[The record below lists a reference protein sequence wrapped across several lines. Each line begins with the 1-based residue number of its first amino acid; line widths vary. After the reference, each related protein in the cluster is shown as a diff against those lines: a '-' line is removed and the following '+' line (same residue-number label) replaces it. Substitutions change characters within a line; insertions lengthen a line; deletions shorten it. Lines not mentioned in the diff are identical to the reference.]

1 MSVLD
6 SFHPAV
12 AAWFSRTFD
21 APTPAQERA
30 WPALRAGRH
39 VLVAAPT
46 GSGKTFAAF
55 LAAIDQLVKEGLQ
68 GPLPD
73 ETRVVYVSPLKAL
86 SNDIQLNLEAPL
98 EGIREELAARNL
110 PDVAIRALVRT
121 GDTSQADRAGMR
133 RKPPHIVV
141 TTPESL
147 YILLGSQSG
156 RDMLATCRTV
166 IVDEIHA
173 IAGNKRGAHLAL
185 SLERL
190 CALTGRAL
198 TRVGLSATQKP
209 IDEVARFL
217 IGAGRAGFPPGAGG
231 GDDGRCAIID
241 GGHARSRDLALELPP
256 APLEAVMSGEV
267 WTQVYDRLAELI
279 REHRTTLV
287 FVNTRRLVERV
298 ARHLSERLGEEN
310 VAAHHGSLSKE
321 RRLDAEQRLK
331 RGELRVLVA
340 TASLEL
346 GIDIGEV
353 DLVCQVGSTRSINAL
368 LQRVGRAGHSVG
380 GVSKGRLFPLS
391 RDDLVE
397 CAALLD
403 AVRRGELDSLRV
415 PAGPLDVLAQQIT
428 AEVAAREWAE
438 DELFDV
444 LRAAHPYRDLRRE
457 EFDECVRMLAEGFS
471 TRRGRR
477 GALLHH
483 DSVNRMLRPR
493 KGARLTAL
501 TSGGAIPDNADYKVM
516 LEPEGHLVGTVNE
529 DFAVESLQGDVFQLG
544 NASYRI
550 LRVERG
556 TVRVEDAHGQPPSIP
571 FWLGEAPGRTAELS
585 AAVSRLRQEI
595 ERRLEIGQ
603 ATDGAR
609 SEDGEHA
616 ADREAGTAM
625 RWLVQAVGLGEAAA
639 FQLVQYLSAGRA
651 ALGCLPTF
659 DTVVFER
666 FFDES
671 GGMQLV
677 IHSPFGSR
685 VNRAWGLSLRKRF
698 CRTFNFELQA
708 AATED
713 HIVLSLTHAHSFE
726 LAEAARYLHSN
737 SVRHVL
743 VQALCAA
750 PMFEVRWRWDAGI
763 ALALPRFRGGK
774 KIPPQIAR
782 MNAEDLL
789 ASVFPDQVACA
800 ENLPGE
806 IEVPDHPLVRQT
818 IRDCLEEAMD
828 IDGFEAVL
836 RGLESGGIRVVARDL
851 TEPSPLAL
859 EALNARPYAFLDD
872 APLEERR
879 TQAVMSRRWLDPAA
893 AADIGKL
900 DPEAIERV
908 RTEAWPDAATPDELH
923 DALLWMTFL
932 TDEELRGSAAW
943 PGWMAE
949 LAAAGRAVRLC
960 SGRPGAML
968 WVASERRALFEP
980 LPVPDQSLVEIV
992 RGRLEGLGPVRA
1004 SAIAASLALPVSR
1017 VNIAIAAL
1025 EAEGFAMRGRFT
1037 PGAAQQ
1043 PTADE
1048 EEWCERRLLARIHR
1062 YTVKRLRA
1070 EIEPVQ
1076 ARDFLRFLCEWQRV
1090 LPESRMQGSDALAAV
1105 LTQLEGFEAPAG
1117 AWETEILPLRIS
1129 EYEPQWLDEHCRA
1142 GRVVWTR
1149 LSARTAPPSAA
1160 RGTAPPS
1167 AARGAV
1173 PRAASPDP
1181 GTGRGASPIRSTP
1194 ITLLAR
1200 RNVPLWSALTDQSD
1214 PAHLTSK
1221 AQAVAE
1227 FIRGHGASF
1236 FDEIAEHVGMLPVEV
1251 EEALGELV
1259 ALGVVNS
1266 DSFAGLRVLL
1276 LPSGRRG
1283 KPTSYAMRHKRRPAL
1298 FAMADAGRWAM
1309 VRRPMAGAANRR
1321 DEAVEHVVR
1330 ALLRRWGVIFWKLL
1344 GREADWLPPWR
1355 DLLTCCRRLEARG
1368 EIRGGRFV
1376 AGFSGEQY
1384 AMPEAVG
1391 LLRDMRRKPHE
1402 QRYLSMSAADPLN
1415 LIGIITPGARLA
1427 SLAGNRLLYRDGLP
1441 VATYSAG
1448 EVQYLEDLPEKE
1460 RWDAQTALLRRHA
1473 PVVLDDLV

>member
-1 MSVLD
+1 MNALD

-30 WPALRAGRH
+30 WPALQAGQH

-55 LAAIDQLVKEGLQ
+55 LAAIDQLVKEGLEA
-68 GPLPD
+68 GLPD

-86 SNDIQLNLEAPL
+86 SNDIQRNLDAPL
-98 EGIREELAARNL
+98 AGIREELAARDL
-110 PDVAIRALVRT
+110 PDVVIRAVVRT
-121 GDTSQADRAGMR
+121 GDTSQSERAGMR
-133 RKPPHIVV
+133 RRAPHIVV

-190 CALTGRAL
+190 RALTGRPL
-198 TRVGLSATQKP
+198 TRIGLSATQKP
-209 IDEVARFL
+209 IEEVAKFL
-217 IGAGRAGFPPGAGG
+217 IGTSG
-231 GDDGRCAIID
+231 GDADRCTIID
-241 GGHARSRDLALELPP
+241 SGHARSRDLALELPP

-267 WTQVYDRLAELI
+267 WTQVYDRLAELV

-310 VAAHHGSLSKE
+310 VAAHHGSLSKD
-321 RRLDAEQRLK
+321 RRLNAEQRLK
-331 RGELRVLVA
+331 RGELQVLVA

-346 GIDIGEV
+346 GIDIGDV
-353 DLVCQVGSTRSINAL
+353 DLVCQIGSTRSINAF

-380 GVSKGRLFPLS
+380 GISKGRLFPLS
-391 RDDLVE
+391 RDELVE

-403 AVRRGELDSLRV
+403 AVRRGELDRLGI
-415 PAGPLDVLAQQIT
+415 PQNALDVLAQQIT

-438 DELFDV
+438 DELFDL
-444 LRAAHPYRDLRRE
+444 LRGAYPYRELRRE

-483 DSVNRMLRPR
+483 DAVNKMLRPR
-493 KGARLTAL
+493 KGARLTAI
-501 TSGGAIPDNADYKVM
+501 TSGGAIPDNADYRVM

-544 NASYRI
+544 NTSYRI

-556 TVRVEDAHGQPPSIP
+556 TVRVEDAHGQPPTIP
-571 FWLGEAPGRTAELS
+571 FWLGEAPGRTMELS
-585 AAVSRLRQEI
+585 AAVSRLRREI
-595 ERRLEIGQ
+595 EQRLEG
-603 ATDGAR
+603 
-609 SEDGEHA
+609 
-616 ADREAGTAM
+616 EAGSAM
-625 RWLVQAVGLGEAAA
+625 RWLTDIVGIDEAAA

-651 ALGCLPTF
+651 ALGCLPTL
-659 DTVVFER
+659 DTVIFER

-677 IHSPFGSR
+677 IHSAFGSR

-726 LAEAARYLHSN
+726 LAEAARYLNSN
-737 SVRHVL
+737 TVRQVL

-806 IEVPDHPLVRQT
+806 IEIPDHPLVRQT
-818 IRDCLEEAMD
+818 IRDCLEDAMD
-828 IDGFEAVL
+828 IERFEDLL
-836 RGLESGGIRVVARDL
+836 RGLESGAIRVVARDL

-859 EALNARPYAFLDD
+859 EALNARPYAYLDD

-879 TQAVMSRRWLDPAA
+879 TQAVMSRRWLDPAE

-900 DPEAIERV
+900 DPEAIARV

-923 DALLWMTFL
+923 DALLWLSFL
-932 TDEELRGSAAW
+932 TEQERLRNAAW
-943 PGWMAE
+943 SGLMNE
-949 LAAAGRAVRLC
+949 LAA
-960 SGRPGAML
+960 SGRVLRLSSETPAGSGDGRCPAL
-968 WVASERRALFEP
+968 WVATERRSLFEP
-980 LPVPDQSLVEIV
+980 WPPSDESLVEIV
-992 RGRLEGLGPVRA
+992 RGRLEGLGPVTA
-1004 SAIAASLALPVSR
+1004 SAIADSLALPASAIR
-1017 VNIAIAAL
+1017 IALAAL
-1025 EAEGFAMRGRFT
+1025 EGEGFAMRGRFGPST
-1037 PGAAQQ
+1037 APGL
-1043 PTADE
+1043 DDSE

-1117 AWETEILPLRIS
+1117 AWETEIIPTRIA
-1129 EYEPQWLDEHCRA
+1129 EYDPEWLDEHCRA
-1142 GRVVWTR
+1142 GRFIWTR
-1149 LSARTAPPSAA
+1149 LAARTAPQSAA
-1160 RGTAPPS
+1160 SIADS
-1167 AARGAV
+1167 
-1173 PRAASPDP
+1173 DH
-1181 GTGRGASPIRSTP
+1181 GRGASPVRSTP

-1200 RNVPLWSALTDQSD
+1200 RNVPLWASMTDQSD
-1214 PAHLTSK
+1214 PAHLTSR
-1221 AQAVAE
+1221 ARAVAE
-1227 FIRGHGASF
+1227 FIRDQGASF
-1236 FDEIAEHVGMLPVEV
+1236 FDEIADHVGMLPVEV
-1251 EEALGELV
+1251 EDALAELV
-1259 ALGVVNS
+1259 AVGMVNS

-1283 KPTSYAMRHKRRPAL
+1283 KSNSYAVRRKRRLAL
-1298 FAMADAGRWAM
+1298 FGMADAGRWSL
-1309 VRRPMAGAANRR
+1309 VRKPAAVASNRA
-1321 DEAVEHVVR
+1321 DEAVEQIVR
-1330 ALLRRWGVIFWKLL
+1330 TLLRRWGVIFWKLL
-1344 GREADWLPPWR
+1344 GREANWLPPWR
-1355 DLLTCCRRLEARG
+1355 DILMCCRRLEARG

-1376 AGFSGEQY
+1376 AGFSGEQF
-1384 AMPEAVG
+1384 ATPEAVG
-1391 LLRDMRRKPHE
+1391 LLRDVRRKPHG
-1402 QRYLSMSAADPLN
+1402 QQYVSLSAADPLN

-1441 VATYSAG
+1441 IATYAAD
-1448 EVQYLEDLPEKE
+1448 EVRFLEDLPEKD
-1460 RWDAQTALLRRHA
+1460 RWEVQTALLRRHA
-1473 PVVLDDLV
+1473 PLALDDLA

>member
-1 MSVLD
+1 MLGLPAADIMNALD

-30 WPALRAGRH
+30 WPALRSGQH

-55 LAAIDQLVKEGLQ
+55 LAAIDQLVREGLA

-73 ETRVVYVSPLKAL
+73 ETRIVYVSPLKAL
-86 SNDIQLNLEAPL
+86 SNDIQRNLDAPL
-98 EGIREELAARNL
+98 EGIREELAAL
-110 PDVAIRALVRT
+110 GVPDVAIRAVVRT
-121 GDTSQADRAGMR
+121 GDTSKAERAGMR
-133 RKPPHIVV
+133 RKAPHIVV

-147 YILLGSQSG
+147 YILLGSESG
-156 RDMLATCRTV
+156 RAMLSTCRTV

-190 CALTGRAL
+190 QSLTGRAL

-209 IDEVARFL
+209 VEEVARFL
-217 IGAGRAGFPPGAGG
+217 IGTGGEGGSGAGRAGDAGRAGG
-231 GDDGRCAIID
+231 ADTGRCAVID
-241 GGHARSRDLALELPP
+241 GGHVRSRDLALELPP

-267 WTQVYDRLAELI
+267 WTLVYDRLAELI

-287 FVNTRRLVERV
+287 FVNTRRLAERV
-298 ARHLSERLGEEN
+298 ARHLSERLDEEN
-310 VAAHHGSLSKE
+310 VAAHHGSLSKD

-331 RGELRVLVA
+331 RGELKVLVA

-346 GIDIGEV
+346 GIDIGDV
-353 DLVCQVGSTRSINAL
+353 DLVCQIGSTRSINAF
-368 LQRVGRAGHSVG
+368 LQRVGRAGHQVG
-380 GVSKGRLFPLS
+380 GISKGRLFPLS
-391 RDDLVE
+391 RDELVE

-403 AVRRGELDSLRV
+403 AVRRGELDRLSI
-415 PAGPLDVLAQQIT
+415 PQNALDVLAQQMT
-428 AEVAAREWAE
+428 AEVSAREWAE
-438 DELFDV
+438 DELFKLV
-444 LRAAHPYRDLRRE
+444 RGAYPYRELRRE

-483 DSVNRMLRPR
+483 DAVNKMLRPR
-493 KGARLTAL
+493 QGARLTAL

-516 LEPEGHLVGTVNE
+516 LEPEAHLVGTVNE

-544 NASYRI
+544 NTSYRI

-571 FWLGEAPGRTAELS
+571 FWLGEAPGRTEELS
-585 AAVSRLRQEI
+585 AAVSRFKLEVEQ
-595 ERRLEIGQ
+595 RL
-603 ATDGAR
+603 AP
-609 SEDGEHA
+609 
-616 ADREAGTAM
+616 GTATQ
-625 RWLVQAVGLGEAAA
+625 WLTGTVGLDEAAA
-639 FQLVQYLSAGRA
+639 LQVVQYLSAGRA
-651 ALGCLPTF
+651 ALGCLPSF

-726 LAEAARYLHSN
+726 LADAARYLNSN
-737 SVRHVL
+737 SVRQVL

-806 IEVPDHPLVRQT
+806 IEIPDHPLVRQT
-818 IRDCLEEAMD
+818 IRDCLEDAMD
-828 IDGFEAVL
+828 IDRFEDVL
-836 RGLESGGIRVVARDL
+836 RRLEGGHIRVVARDL

-859 EALNARPYAFLDD
+859 EALNARPYAYLDD

-879 TQAVMSRRWLDPAA
+879 TQAVMSRRWLDPDS

-900 DPEAIERV
+900 DPEAIARV
-908 RTEAWPDAATPDELH
+908 RAEAWPDAGTPDELH
-923 DALLWMTFL
+923 DALLWLTFL
-932 TDEELRGSAAW
+932 TDEERRGNAAW
-943 PGWMAE
+943 PALMDA
-949 LAAAGRAVRLC
+949 LAADGRVVQLSNGTPA
-960 SGRPGAML
+960 L
-968 WVASERRALFEP
+968 WVATERRALFEP
-980 LPVPDQSLVEIV
+980 APVSDESLVEIV
-992 RGRLEGLGPVRA
+992 RGRLEGLGPVAA
-1004 SAIAASLALPVSR
+1004 SAIADSVALPVSR
-1017 VNIAIAAL
+1017 INIALAAL
-1025 EAEGFAMRGRFT
+1025 EAQGFAMRGRFGA
-1037 PGAAQQ
+1037 GAAQGS
-1043 PTADE
+1043 D

-1090 LPESRMQGSDALAAV
+1090 LPESRMQGPDALAAV
-1105 LTQLEGFEAPAG
+1105 LTQLEGFEAPAA
-1117 AWETEILPLRIS
+1117 AWETDIIPMRMA

-1142 GRVVWTR
+1142 GRFIWTR
-1149 LSARTAPPSAA
+1149 LAARTASQTGGAAALAATRAGAGAPAAPQSAA
-1160 RGTAPPS
+1160 GGPTHDSER
-1167 AARGAV
+1167 
-1173 PRAASPDP
+1173 
-1181 GTGRGASPIRSTP
+1181 GRGASPVRSTP

-1200 RNVPLWSALTDQSD
+1200 RNVPVWAAWADQSA

-1227 FIRGHGASF
+1227 FIREQGASF

-1251 EEALGELV
+1251 EDALAELV
-1259 ALGVVNS
+1259 ALGMVNS

-1276 LPSGRRG
+1276 MPSGRRG
-1283 KPTSYAMRHKRRPAL
+1283 KSTSYAVRRKRRLAL
-1298 FAMADAGRWAM
+1298 FGMADAGRWAL
-1309 VRRPMAGAANRR
+1309 VRRPAAGSAHRGE
-1321 DEAVEHVVR
+1321 EAVEQIVR
-1330 ALLRRWGVIFWKLL
+1330 SLLRRWGVIFWKLL

-1355 DLLTCCRRLEARG
+1355 DILMCCRRLEARG
-1368 EIRGGRFV
+1368 EIRGGRFI

-1384 AMPEAVG
+1384 ATPEAVG
-1391 LLRDMRRKPHE
+1391 LLRDVRRKPNT
-1402 QRYLSMSAADPLN
+1402 QQYVSLSAADPLN
-1415 LIGIITPGARLA
+1415 LIGILTPGARLA
-1427 SLAGNRLLYRDGLP
+1427 SLSGNRLLYRDGLP
-1441 VATYSAG
+1441 IATYAAD
-1448 EVQYLEDLPEKE
+1448 EVHYLVDLPAKE
-1460 RWDAQTALLRRHA
+1460 HWEVQTALLRRHA
-1473 PVVLDDLV
+1473 PLVLDDLA

>member
-1 MSVLD
+1 MNTLN

-12 AAWFSRTFD
+12 AAWFLRTFD

-30 WPALRAGRH
+30 WPALQAEQH

-55 LAAIDQLVKEGLQ
+55 LAAIDRLVREGLQ
-68 GPLPD
+68 GGLPD
-73 ETRVVYVSPLKAL
+73 ETRIVYVSPLKAL
-86 SNDIQLNLEAPL
+86 SNDIQRNLEAPL
-98 EGIREELAARNL
+98 AGIREELAALNL
-110 PDVAIRALVRT
+110 PDVAIRAAVRS
-121 GDTSQADRAGMR
+121 GDTSQSQRAGMR

-156 RDMLATCRTV
+156 RAMLATCRTV

-190 CALTGRAL
+190 QALTGRAL
-198 TRVGLSATQKP
+198 TRVGLSATQNP
-209 IDEVARFL
+209 IEEAARFL
-217 IGAGRAGFPPGAGG
+217 IGTAAPAANG
-231 GDDGRCAIID
+231 CTIID
-241 GGHARSRDLALELPP
+241 SGHQRARDLALELPP

-310 VAAHHGSLSKE
+310 VAAHHGSLAKE
-321 RRLDAEQRLK
+321 RRLHAEQRLK
-331 RGELRVLVA
+331 RGELKVLVA

-346 GIDIGEV
+346 GIDIGDV
-353 DLVCQVGSTRSINAL
+353 DLVCQIGSTRSINAF

-380 GVSKGRLFPLS
+380 GTSKGRLFPLS
-391 RDDLVE
+391 RDELVE

-403 AVRRGELDSLRV
+403 AVRRGELDRLEI
-415 PAGPLDVLAQQIT
+415 PGNALDVLAQQVT

-438 DELFDV
+438 DDLFDLV
-444 LRAAHPYRDLRRE
+444 RRAYPYRSLRRE
-457 EFDECVRMLAEGFS
+457 DFDAIVRMLAEGFS

-477 GALLHH
+477 AALLHH
-483 DSVNRMLRPR
+483 DSVNKMLRAR

-544 NASYRI
+544 NTSYRI

-571 FWLGEAPGRTAELS
+571 FWLGEAPGRSQELS
-585 AAVSRLRQEI
+585 AAVSRIRQEI
-595 ERRLEIGQ
+595 AGRLG
-603 ATDGAR
+603 AAAGPDGGDAIR
-609 SEDGEHA
+609 WLIEEVGLDHA
-616 ADREAGTAM
+616 AA
-625 RWLVQAVGLGEAAA
+625 L
-639 FQLVQYLSAGRA
+639 QLVQYLGAGRA
-651 ALGCLPTF
+651 ALGALPAL
-659 DTVVFER
+659 DTVIFER

-677 IHSPFGSR
+677 IHSTFGSR

-737 SVRHVL
+737 SVRKLL

-763 ALALPRFRGGK
+763 SLALPRFRGGK

-806 IEVPDHPLVRQT
+806 IEIPDHPLVQQT
-818 IRDCLEEAMD
+818 IRDCLEDAMD
-828 IDGFEAVL
+828 IERFETLL
-836 RGLESGGIRVVARDL
+836 RGLESGAIRVVARDL

-879 TQAVMSRRWLDPAA
+879 TQAVMSRRWLDPES
-893 AADIGKL
+893 AADLGKL
-900 DPEAIERV
+900 DPAAIARV
-908 RTEAWPDAATPDELH
+908 RAEAWPDASTPDELH
-923 DALLWMTFL
+923 DALLWLTFL
-932 TDEELRGSAAW
+932 TEDELRHNAAW
-943 PGWMAE
+943 PPLVDA
-949 LAAAGRAVRLC
+949 LAAQGR
-960 SGRPGAML
+960 
-968 WVASERRALFEP
+968 VARISWDATSVWTATERRALFEP
-980 LPVPDQSLVEIV
+980 APATDESLVEIV
-992 RGRLEGLGPVRA
+992 RGRLEGLGPVAA
-1004 SAIAASLALPVSR
+1004 SAMADSLGFPVSR
-1017 VNIAIAAL
+1017 IHIALAAL
-1025 EAEGFAMRGRFT
+1025 EAEGFAMRGRF
-1037 PGAAQQ
+1037 AA
-1043 PTADE
+1043 D

-1062 YTVKRLRA
+1062 YTIKRLRA

-1076 ARDFLRFLCEWQRV
+1076 ARDFLRFLSEWQRV

-1117 AWETEILPLRIS
+1117 AWEGEIIPSRMV

-1142 GRVVWTR
+1142 GRVVWAR
-1149 LSARTAPPSAA
+1149 L
-1160 RGTAPPS
+1160 
-1167 AARGAV
+1167 AARGAAHGADSE
-1173 PRAASPDP
+1173 RSH
-1181 GTGRGASPIRSTP
+1181 GASPIRSTP
-1194 ITLLAR
+1194 ITLMAR
-1200 RNVPLWSALTDQSD
+1200 RSVPQWTAMTDHSN
-1214 PAHLTSK
+1214 PVSLTSRGR
-1221 AQAVAE
+1221 AVAE
-1227 FIRGHGASF
+1227 FIREHGASF
-1236 FDEIAEHVGMLPVEV
+1236 FDEIADHVGMLPVEV
-1251 EEALGELV
+1251 EDALAELV
-1259 ALGVVNS
+1259 ALGMVNS

-1276 LPSGRRG
+1276 MPSGRRG
-1283 KPTSYAMRHKRRPAL
+1283 KSSSYTMRRKRRLAL
-1298 FAMADAGRWAM
+1298 FGMADAGRWAL
-1309 VRRPMAGAANRR
+1309 VRRAGPGASEHS
-1321 DEAVEHVVR
+1321 DEAVEYVVR
-1330 ALLRRWGVIFWKLL
+1330 TLLRRWGVIFWKLL

-1355 DLLTCCRRLEARG
+1355 DMLMCCRRLEARG

-1384 AMPEAVG
+1384 ATPEAVG
-1391 LLRDMRRKPHE
+1391 LLRDVRRKPPTH
-1402 QRYLSMSAADPLN
+1402 QYVSVSAADPLN
-1415 LIGIITPGARLA
+1415 LVGIITPGARLA
-1427 SLAGNRLLYRDGLP
+1427 SLSGNRLLYRDGLP
-1441 VATYSAG
+1441 IATFAAD
-1448 EVQYLEDLPEKE
+1448 EVRFLVELAENEQWE
-1460 RWDAQTALLRRHA
+1460 AQTALLRRHSTL
-1473 PVVLDDLV
+1473 VLDDLA